1 MTQKL
6 YPQKTVKLIVG
17 MLSLDEQLF
26 NESEQAMVKLW
37 GPIDVSSEVLPFIYT
52 KYYNKAMGEG
62 LLRKFV
68 AFETLILPEDISTIK
83 HQSNKLELELQD
95 LPEAQALAV
104 KRAVNL
110 DPGYV
115 NSSKLVLVTTK
126 DYSHRVYIGNDMY
139 AEATLHYCYEKWNAW
154 PYTYPDYGSG
164 DYDPFLNQARESYI
178 EATKDMPG
186 VW

>member
-6 YPQKTVKLIVG
+6 YPQKPVKLIVG
-17 MLSLDEQLF
+17 MLSLDKHLF
-26 NESEQAMVKLW
+26 DLAEKSMTDLW
-37 GPIDVSSEVLPFIYT
+37 GPIDVCSEVMPFIYT
-52 KYYNKAMGEG
+52 KYYNRDMGEG

-68 AFETLILPEDISTIK
+68 AFEKLILPEDISAIK
-83 HQSNKLELELQD
+83 HQSNKLELDLQELPSAKE
-95 LPEAQALAV
+95 LGV

-110 DPGYV
+110 DPGYI

-139 AEATLHYCYEKWNAW
+139 AEATLHYCYEKWNSW

-164 DYDPFLNQARESYI
+164 DYDAFLNDARLAYI
-178 EATKDMPG
+178 EATKDQPD